1 MIVKYYSIKDV
12 LAEEFGP
19 LFVAKNDAVASRMY
33 KNVALQE
40 RVNPNDYELW
50 CVLLLDTDNGIVMEN
65 MPCEVQI
72 DLVVKDCID
81 GPEIIDVVGVAKNE

>member
-19 LFVAKNDAVASRMY
+19 LFVAKNDAVAARMY

-50 CVLLLDTDNGIVMEN
+50 LVLVLDTDNGIVVEN
-65 MPCEVQI
+65 MPCEVNI
-72 DLVVKDCID
+72 EISVKNCID
-81 GPEIIDVVGVAKNE
+81 GPEIVDVVGVNKNE